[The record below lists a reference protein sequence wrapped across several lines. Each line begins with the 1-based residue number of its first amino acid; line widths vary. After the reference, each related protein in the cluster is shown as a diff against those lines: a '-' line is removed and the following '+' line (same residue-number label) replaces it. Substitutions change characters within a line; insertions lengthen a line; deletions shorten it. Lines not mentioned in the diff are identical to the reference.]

1 MTVQGF
7 QVQPL
12 TFEIL
17 CLSLGWRF
25 TCGKQSNWH
34 PSLCSALHWRI
45 NQGEICTKHTTFLIM
60 QQGCKDPLL
69 KLKLLFFVSVAK
81 QFEAFLVR
89 YQTDKP
95 MIPHLCGDLLKLIKA
110 LMARFIKESGLKSSS
125 TPQALV
131 AVHLDKSSVSW
142 ELVWHWLCSWYR
154 GEKTS
159 CQRDDS
165 GG

>member
-1 MTVQGF
+1 
-7 QVQPL
+7 
-12 TFEIL
+12 
-17 CLSLGWRF
+17 
-25 TCGKQSNWH
+25 
-34 PSLCSALHWRI
+34 
-45 NQGEICTKHTTFLIM
+45 M

-142 ELVWHWLCSWYR
+142 ELV
-154 GEKTS
+154 
-159 CQRDDS
+159 
-165 GG
+165 

>member
-1 MTVQGF
+1 MASRAIDILHYVQLYIEG
-7 QVQPL
+7 L
-12 TFEIL
+12 IKEE
-17 CLSLGWRF
+17 
-25 TCGKQSNWH
+25 
-34 PSLCSALHWRI
+34 SAP
-45 NQGEICTKHTTFLIM
+45 KHTTFLIM
-60 QQGCKDPLL
+60 QQGCKDRLL

-95 MIPHLCGDLLKLIKA
+95 MIPHLCGDLLQLIKA

-142 ELVWHWLCSWYR
+142 ELV
-154 GEKTS
+154 
-159 CQRDDS
+159 
-165 GG
+165 